1 VNTYNK
7 IEILLM
13 GAMKSGTTWL
23 SSIIALSEELSFIPF
38 KVDSQFTSDSI
49 AAAINTNN
57 PDSFKKYGRMNM
69 KVNPHLAEIFK
80 THNPNIKIVVLLR
93 NPITRTFSNFVHYV
107 NKESRLDW
115 NYYND
120 AIHMHHP
127 IKNLIHPGAVKKI
140 KNKIIFDINID
151 IEKRGLDYINKS
163 PGWIKKSC
171 YYDLLK
177 PYFNIMKNENILIC
191 RYEDIYLSPHKLIKE
206 ICDFL
211 DVQINNKML
220 GLSSSVINPTK
231 TKKNI
236 KDLINFSKTKECI
249 ELSENSINFLND
261 IYISDVEKL
270 SKQEKFDFV
279 NFWALKN
286 K

>member
-1 VNTYNK
+1 
-7 IEILLM
+7 
-13 GAMKSGTTWL
+13 
-23 SSIIALSEELSFIPF
+23 
-38 KVDSQFTSDSI
+38 
-49 AAAINTNN
+49 
-57 PDSFKKYGRMNM
+57 
-69 KVNPHLAEIFK
+69 
-80 THNPNIKIVVLLR
+80 
-93 NPITRTFSNFVHYV
+93 
-107 NKESRLDW
+107 
-115 NYYND
+115 
-120 AIHMHHP
+120 
-127 IKNLIHPGAVKKI
+127 
-140 KNKIIFDINID
+140 
-151 IEKRGLDYINKS
+151 
-163 PGWIKKSC
+163 
-171 YYDLLK
+171 
-177 PYFNIMKNENILIC
+177 MKNENILIC

-279 NFWALKN
+279 NYADFSFLMIAVLSELESNFVSKTLFFTSSFSNDDLDITSRTFVQTKWSVRGIDN
-286 K
+286 DFVISQP